1 MDYHSKKI
9 LSVER
14 FSEGK
19 APCSEDNSP
28 YVRARQRLP
37 EELLKELLQETG
49 ITLDEQSDA
58 QWLWKGKP
66 VKLVDGT
73 TVSMPNTPENQKA
86 YPQPDSQKPGL
97 GFPIARL
104 VQQTLNPY
112 DQRLSSQHLALIGPF
127 KWLGH
132 RFIEIV
138 DKRENFLLQ
147 CLL

>member
-14 FSEGK
+14 FSEIFNKLSPKHRNRIYPPVVTLSAFISQVLSTDHSCNEAVARVVAERVSEGK
-19 APCSEDNSP
+19 APCSENNSP

-58 QWLWKGKP
+58 QWLWKGRP

-73 TVSMPNTPENQKA
+73 TVSMPDTPEN
-86 YPQPDSQKPGL
+86 
-97 GFPIARL
+97 
-104 VQQTLNPY
+104 
-112 DQRLSSQHLALIGPF
+112 
-127 KWLGH
+127 
-132 RFIEIV
+132 
-138 DKRENFLLQ
+138 
-147 CLL
+147 